1 MPTSRPPGRKTP
13 NAKRRPPQSGRGTAD
28 RSTTGRETPG
38 LKARKIAAEVL
49 GRVIYGRRPLDEELH
64 DARGHPELHTL
75 GDKDRALVRAILGL
89 ALRRR
94 GQIAAALEMLLE
106 RPIPEKTGAV
116 MNILHVAGAQILFM
130 EVPDRAAVDIAV
142 ADAGR
147 DPVTRRYKGLVNAV
161 LRRMS
166 DNSAELLE
174 KTGQVWRN
182 TPVWLFAGWQKA
194 YGEETALA
202 IAAMHQHEPNLD
214 LTVKADPQAWAER
227 LGGQIVAR
235 DTVRLAET
243 SGRIEALAG
252 YDEGSWW
259 VQDAAASL
267 PAKLLGDVAGKRV
280 ADLCAAPGGKTA
292 QLAQAGASVTAF
304 DISKKRLARLSENL
318 ERLGLQAEVVAAD
331 LLEHDP
337 GTHFDAILLDAPCSA
352 TGTIRRHPEVAW
364 NRRKEDIDTLAERQT
379 ALLARAA
386 TWLASGGTLVY
397 CTCSLEPAE
406 GEKQIEAFLAANPD
420 FRREPIR
427 EAETGVAG
435 TVTDAGDLRTLPS
448 SLPRDPAA
456 AGGLDGFFAARLVRR
471 ASTDA
476 TG

>member
-1 MPTSRPPGRKTP
+1 VPTSRQPGRKTP
-13 NAKRRPPQSGRGTAD
+13 NAKRRAQHAGRQTE
-28 RSTTGRETPG
+28 RRETPG

-49 GRVIYGRRPLDEELH
+49 GRVIFGRRPLDEELH

-94 GQIAAALEMLLE
+94 GQIAAVLDMLLE

-116 MNILHVAGAQILFM
+116 TNILHVAGAQILFM

-166 DNSAELLE
+166 DNAPELLE

-202 IAAMHQHEPNLD
+202 IAAMHQHERNLD
-214 LTVKADPQAWAER
+214 LTVKSDPQAWAER
-227 LGGQIVAR
+227 LGGETVAR
-235 DTVRLAET
+235 DSVRLSET

-252 YDEGSWW
+252 YEEGAWW

-267 PAKLLGDVAGKRV
+267 PAKLLGDVSGKRV

-292 QLAQAGASVTAF
+292 QLALAGATVTAF

-331 LLEHDP
+331 LLEHNP
-337 GTHFDAILLDAPCSA
+337 ETPFDAILLDAPCSA

-364 NRRKEDIDTLAERQT
+364 NRRKEDIDTLAERQA

-386 TWLASGGTLVY
+386 RWLASGGTLVY

-406 GEKQIEAFLAANPD
+406 GEKQIEAFLAAHPD

-427 EAETGVAG
+427 EAETGVPG

>member
-1 MPTSRPPGRKTP
+1 VPTSRPPGRKTP
-13 NAKRRPPQSGRGTAD
+13 TAKRRPPQSGRGTAD

-49 GRVIYGRRPLDEELH
+49 GRVIFGRRPLDEELH

-94 GQIAAALEMLLE
+94 GQIGAVLELLLE

-166 DNSAELLE
+166 DNAAELLE

-235 DTVRLAET
+235 NTVRLAET

-252 YDEGSWW
+252 YDEGAWW

-318 ERLGLQAEVVAAD
+318 ARLGLEAEVVAAD
-331 LLEHDP
+331 LLEHEP
-337 GTHFDAILLDAPCSA
+337 ETLFDAILLDAPCSA

-364 NRRKEDIDTLAERQT
+364 NRRKEDIDTLAERQA

-386 TWLASGGTLVY
+386 RWLAPGGTLVY

-406 GEKQIEAFLAANPD
+406 GEKQIEAFLAAHPD
-420 FRREPIR
+420 FRREPVR
-427 EAETGVAG
+427 EAETGVAD
-435 TVTDAGDLRTLPS
+435 TVTEAGDLRTLPS
-448 SLPRDPAA
+448 SLPCEPAT
-456 AGGLDGFFAARLVRR
+456 AGGLDGFFAARLVHRS
-471 ASTDA
+471 ASDA

>member
-1 MPTSRPPGRKTP
+1 VPNPRPPSRPAST
-13 NAKRRPPQSGRGTAD
+13 AKRRPSQTGRGAPDRGTA
-28 RSTTGRETPG
+28 GRETPG

-49 GRVIYGRRPLDEELH
+49 GRVIHGRRPLDEELH
-64 DARGHPELHTL
+64 DARGHPDLHTL

-94 GQIAAALEMLLE
+94 GQIAAVLELLLD

-166 DNSAELLE
+166 DNCAELLQ
-174 KTGQVWRN
+174 KTGQAWRN

-214 LTVKADPQAWAER
+214 LTVKADPQGWAER
-227 LGGQIVAR
+227 LGGALVAH
-235 DTVRLAET
+235 DTVRLENA
-243 SGRIEALAG
+243 SGRIEALSG
-252 YDEGSWW
+252 YDAGAWW

-267 PAKLLGDVAGKRV
+267 PAKLLGDIAGKRV

-292 QLAQAGASVTAF
+292 QLAQAGAKVTAF
-304 DISKKRLARLSENL
+304 DISKKRLTRLSENL
-318 ERLGLQAEVVAAD
+318 ARLGLQADIVTAD

-337 GTHFDAILLDAPCSA
+337 ETLFDAILLDAPCTA

-364 NRRKEDIDTLAERQT
+364 NRRKEDIDALAERQA
-379 ALLARAA
+379 ALLDRAA
-386 TWLASGGTLVY
+386 TWLSPEGTLVY

-406 GEKQIEAFLAANPD
+406 GEKQIEGFLAAHPD

-427 EAETGVAG
+427 EAETGVPG
-435 TVTDAGDLRTLPS
+435 TVTDAGDMRTLPS
-448 SLPRDPAA
+448 SLVREPSAT
-456 AGGLDGFFAARLVRR
+456 GGLDGFFAARLVRR
-471 ASTDA
+471 TSVDRNS
-476 TG
+476 

>member
-1 MPTSRPPGRKTP
+1 MPTSRPPSRPTENRRTPRTGRKAP
-13 NAKRRPPQSGRGTAD
+13 D
-28 RSTTGRETPG
+28 RETPG

-49 GRVIYGRRPLDEELH
+49 ARVIHGRRPLDEELH
-64 DARGHPELHTL
+64 DARGHPDLHTL

-94 GQIAAALEMLLE
+94 GQIAAVLEMLLD

-116 MNILHVAGAQILFM
+116 MTILHVAGAQILFM

-147 DPVTRRYKGLVNAV
+147 DPATRRYKGLVNAV

-166 DNSAELLE
+166 DNSGELVE

-194 YGEETALA
+194 YGEEQALA

-214 LTVKADPQAWAER
+214 LSVKADPQAWAQR
-227 LGGQIVAR
+227 LGGQLVVR
-235 DTVRLAET
+235 DSIRLVST

-252 YDEGSWW
+252 YEEGAWW

-267 PAKLLGDVAGKRV
+267 PAKLLGNVTGKRV

-292 QLAQAGASVTAF
+292 QLAQAGAKVTAF
-304 DISKKRLARLSENL
+304 DISKKRLERLAENL
-318 ERLGLQAEVVAAD
+318 ARLGLQAEVVAAD
-331 LLEHDP
+331 LLDHDP
-337 GTHFDAILLDAPCSA
+337 ETLFDAILLDAPCTA

-364 NRRKEDIDTLAERQT
+364 NRRKEDIDALAERQA
-379 ALLARAA
+379 ALLGRAA
-386 TWLASGGTLVY
+386 TWLSPDGTLVY

-406 GEKQIEAFLAANPD
+406 GEKQIEAFLSANPD

-427 EAETGVAG
+427 EAETGVPG
-435 TVTDAGDLRTLPS
+435 TVTDAGDLRSLPS
-448 SLPRDPAA
+448 SLPREPAA

-471 ASTDA
+471 TPADA
-476 TG
+476 DG

>member
-1 MPTSRPPGRKTP
+1 MPNTRPPSRPTANHRKPQTGRKVP
-13 NAKRRPPQSGRGTAD
+13 D
-28 RSTTGRETPG
+28 RETPG

-49 GRVIYGRRPLDEELH
+49 GRVIHGRRPLDEELH
-64 DARGHPELHTL
+64 DARGHPDLHTL

-94 GQIAAALEMLLE
+94 GQIAAVLQLLLD

-166 DNSAELLE
+166 DNCAELLE
-174 KTGQVWRN
+174 KTGQTWRN

-194 YGEETALA
+194 YGEDVALA
-202 IAAMHQHEPNLD
+202 MAAMHQHEPNLD
-214 LTVKADPQAWAER
+214 LTVKSDPQAWAER
-227 LGGQIVAR
+227 LGGALVAR
-235 DTVRLAET
+235 DTVRLAQA

-252 YDEGSWW
+252 YDDGAWW

-267 PAKLLGDVAGKRV
+267 PAKLLGDVAGKHV

-292 QLAQAGASVTAF
+292 QLAQAGAKVTAF

-318 ERLGLQAEVVAAD
+318 ERLGLAAEVVAAD

-337 GTHFDAILLDAPCSA
+337 NTLFDAILLDAPCSA

-364 NRRKEDIDTLAERQT
+364 NRRKEDIDALAERQA
-379 ALLARAA
+379 ALLERAA
-386 TWLASGGTLVY
+386 GWLAPDGTLVY

-406 GEKQIEAFLAANPD
+406 GEKQVEAFLAAHPD
-420 FRREPIR
+420 FRRAPVLET
-427 EAETGVAG
+427 ETGVPG

-448 SLPRDPAA
+448 SLARDPAA
-456 AGGLDGFFAARLVRR
+456 SGGLDGFFAARLVRR
-471 ASTDA
+471 TA
-476 TG
+476 TGADG